1 MSDNFD
7 DHINKSIRNYD
18 QLRDD
23 IVSLSKYF
31 VTSNSNVVD
40 YGCSQGTM
48 IKRIRDTN
56 KKHAKKSVYYGVD
69 INDDFR
75 KHWKNEEDLKYQIA
89 DIRPWMGDIE
99 DTDPDDEFADWVSY
113 TDCSLIISMFTMQ
126 FINESDRLR
135 VLDEIYNIQL
145 NKGGALIL
153 CEKVFSPDAKFQNMM
168 DSLYLDY
175 KRQFFSEKEL
185 VDKEQELRHLAKLQ
199 TEETIMQNLKSIGF
213 SDIQMFWRNFN
224 FIGLVAIK

>member
-1 MSDNFD
+1 
-7 DHINKSIRNYD
+7 
-18 QLRDD
+18 
-23 IVSLSKYF
+23 
-31 VTSNSNVVD
+31 
-40 YGCSQGTM
+40 
-48 IKRIRDTN
+48 
-56 KKHAKKSVYYGVD
+56 
-69 INDDFR
+69 
-75 KHWKNEEDLKYQIA
+75 
-89 DIRPWMGDIE
+89 
-99 DTDPDDEFADWVSY
+99 
-113 TDCSLIISMFTMQ
+113 MFTMQ

-135 VLDEIYNIQL
+135 VLYEIYDQQL

-153 CEKVFSPDAKFQNMM
+153 CEKVFSPNAKFQNMM